1 MLVYILGGFLMEYQS
16 EAQLENQ
23 LIQSLTTQ
31 NFTKVDINNTDDLLI
46 NFRQQINKLNAEALN
61 GKDLSDKEFD
71 RLMTQIGGK
80 SVYQSAK
87 ILRDKFTL
95 TRDDDTSIYMT
106 LLNTKDYAKNIFQVT
121 HQISVK
127 GTFKNRYDVTL
138 LINGLPLVQIELK
151 RRGGDLKEAFS
162 QILRYRRH
170 SYQGLF
176 RYIQIFV
183 ISDGVDTKYFA
194 NSDTK
199 PLYSM
204 TFFWTDDKN
213 KRISNLFDFTEKF
226 LNTTQILDMIIHYM
240 IVNDS
245 DKNLMIMRPY
255 QVYATKALIQ
265 KALTSDKG
273 GYI

>member
-1 MLVYILGGFLMEYQS
+1 MEYQS

-23 LIQSLTTQ
+23 LIQLLTTQ

-61 GKDLSDKEFD
+61 GKDFSDKEFD

-106 LLNTKDYAKNIFQVT
+106 LLNTEDYTKNIFQVT

-213 KRISNLFDFTEKF
+213 KRISNLFDFTEKI